1 MFQPS
6 PIQPPG
12 AASPRAAS
20 LYAAFDVFPRAK
32 GSSSHIA
39 SMVQGLERAFG
50 SVRLLCLGTPEMP
63 AYQREGAIEIFRFRR
78 RRRDLLT
85 RATEFARFVA
95 GHVRAL
101 RGGLRLAVFR
111 DPWGGYPLL
120 RSEPGCPCVFEVNA
134 LPSWELGYSR
144 PGLAA
149 DPVLR
154 AKLRDM
160 ERFCLRG
167 ARHVLCVS
175 GVTRRA
181 LMAEDVP
188 GERVTVIPNVAHDA
202 FFKAA
207 SLPCPIAA
215 LEEGEWCGYIGGLQA
230 WQGVETLVDAFA
242 RMAPDRPRTRL
253 LILHGDTP
261 RMLRAVERRV
271 ARWGLDGRVLLHPP
285 LDQQGVAGVL
295 ARLRFSAVPL
305 ADTPRNTVQGCC
317 PVKLVESLAAGVPVV
332 ASDLAVNREWVRDG
346 EEGLLAPPD
355 DARAWALALRRMF
368 DDGPG
373 RDRMAAAARRRASET
388 FSWRIVH
395 EQLHNMFHY
404 AANGGE

>member
-1 MFQPS
+1 MS
-6 PIQPPG
+6 L
-12 AASPRAAS
+12 RAAS

-32 GSSSHIA
+32 GSTSHIA
-39 SMVQGLERAFG
+39 SMVRGLERAFG
-50 SVRLLCLGTPEMP
+50 SVRLLCLGAPEMP
-63 AYQREGAIEIFRFRR
+63 AYQREGAIEIFRYRR
-78 RRRDLLT
+78 RQRDLLT
-85 RATEFARFVA
+85 RATGFARFVA

-149 DPVLR
+149 DPVLL

-167 ARHVLCVS
+167 ARRLLCVS

-181 LMAEDVP
+181 LMAEGVP
-188 GERVTVIPNVAHDA
+188 GGRVEVIPNVAHDA
-202 FFKAA
+202 FFSAA
-207 SLPCPIAA
+207 SLPCSIAA
-215 LEEGEWCGYIGGLQA
+215 LENGEWCGYVGGLQA
-230 WQGVETLVDAFA
+230 WQGVETLVDGFA
-242 RMAPDRPRTRL
+242 RMAAERPRTRL

-261 RMLRAVERRV
+261 KMLSAVERRV
-271 ARWGLDGRVLLHPP
+271 ARAGLGDRVLLHAP
-285 LDQQGVAGVL
+285 LSQEGVAGVL
-295 ARLRFSAVPL
+295 GRLRFTAVPL

-317 PVKLVESLAAGVPVV
+317 PVKLVESLAAGTPVV

-368 DDGPG
+368 DGG
-373 RDRMAAAARRRASET
+373 AERDRMAAAARRRAEET

-395 EQLHNMFHY
+395 ERLHNMFHY
-404 AANGGE
+404 TANGGM